1 MRFPLNLLTMALLGL
16 SGSAMAADF
25 SVNRANTDKVNTSG
39 FQCRQCQLAPGLSGE
54 VTANAGYND
63 SDDIHSGNALGDGR
77 DGMIASVDAELG
89 YRSQGGYRSQLRAM
103 IWGWITASSVSEPVA
118 QVSINWRWITAI

>member
-39 FQCRQCQLAPGLSGE
+39 FQCRQCQLVPGLSIGSHF
-54 VTANAGYND
+54 TA
-63 SDDIHSGNALGDGR
+63 
-77 DGMIASVDAELG
+77 
-89 YRSQGGYRSQLRAM
+89 
-103 IWGWITASSVSEPVA
+103 
-118 QVSINWRWITAI
+118 